1 MPMARLL
8 LFGGMGGVGKTTSA
22 AATAIWLAD
31 SGYKV
36 LLVSSDPAHSTSDSL
51 EVELGSEPTPV
62 TGVENLWGLELD
74 PAERMDELLPRLS
87 EALRSGL
94 GGNMSNIL
102 GSQASEGIA
111 EEMGSLESA
120 DLLLP
125 GLDEA
130 LAFDQLLSF
139 AQDPRFD
146 ALVFDTAPTGHTL
159 RFLGLPEILD
169 SWTGRI
175 IRLARLTGGVRS
187 ILMGRHQER
196 AMREELDKFQRRVKH
211 VRRVLT
217 NPWVSSFTLVTIPE
231 QMAVAETVRAAETL
245 TNYGIDINGV
255 IVNRITPDLDHPF
268 LQQRREIEQKHL
280 ASLKECFEPLP
291 IAEVPLEAS
300 DIHGLDSLRSLGN
313 SINGPHA
320 KPAEGMEMQTVG
332 SSIPFSI
339 RKGLHQTTQS
349 GRLTVQLHLPG
360 VNRDELSVRVS
371 DGELFVEANGKSRQV
386 ELIKALKSDR
396 NKFELEGDIL
406 EITLEI

>member
-1 MPMARLL
+1 MARLL
-8 LFGGMGGVGKTTSA
+8 LFGGKGGVGKTTSA

-31 SGYKV
+31 SGYRV

-51 EVELGSEPTPV
+51 EVQLRSEPTPV
-62 TGVENLWGLELD
+62 EGVDNLWGLELD

-87 EALRSGL
+87 EALRAGL
-94 GGNMSNIL
+94 GGNVSNIL

-111 EEMGSLESA
+111 DEMGSLESA

-146 ALVFDTAPTGHTL
+146 ALIFDTAPTGHTL

-196 AMREELDKFQRRVKH
+196 AMREELDKFQKRVAH

-231 QMAVAETVRAAETL
+231 QMAVSETIRAADTL
-245 TNYGIDINGV
+245 AEFGIDINGV
-255 IVNRITPDLDHPF
+255 IVNRVTPDLDHPF

-280 ASLKECFEPLP
+280 ASLKQSFEHLSV
-291 IAEVPLEAS
+291 AEVPLEAS
-300 DIHGLDSLRSLGN
+300 DIHGLESLRNLGN
-313 SINGPHA
+313 SMNGEHPE
-320 KPAEGMEMQTVG
+320 PTQGMEMVTVG

-339 RKGLHQTTQS
+339 RRGLHQDAQP
-349 GRLTVQLHLPG
+349 GRLIVQVHMPG
-360 VNRDELSVRVS
+360 VNREELSVQVTE
-371 DGELFVEANGKSRQV
+371 GELFIEANGKSRQV
-386 ELIKALKSDR
+386 ELIQPLNSDR
-396 NKFELEGDIL
+396 HKFELEGDIL

>member
-1 MPMARLL
+1 MARLL
-8 LFGGMGGVGKTTSA
+8 LFGGKGGVGKTTSA

-31 SGYKV
+31 SGYRV

-62 TGVENLWGLELD
+62 EGVENLWGLELD

-87 EALRSGL
+87 ESLRSGL
-94 GGNMSNIL
+94 GGNMGNIL

-111 EEMGSLESA
+111 DEMGNLKSA

-146 ALVFDTAPTGHTL
+146 ALIFDTAPTGHTL

-196 AMREELDKFQRRVKH
+196 AMREELDKFQKRVAH

-231 QMAVAETVRAAETL
+231 QMAVSETIRAADTL
-245 TNYGIDINGV
+245 TEYGIDINGV

-268 LQQRREIEQKHL
+268 LQQRRDIEQKHL
-280 ASLKECFEPLP
+280 ASLKQSFGHLP
-291 IAEVPLEAS
+291 VAEVPLEAS
-300 DIHGLDSLRSLGN
+300 DIHGLESLRNLGN
-313 SINGPHA
+313 SMNGKHPE
-320 KPAEGMEMQTVG
+320 PTQGMEMVTVG

-339 RKGLHQTTQS
+339 RRGLHQDAQP
-349 GRLTVQLHLPG
+349 GRLIVQVHLPG
-360 VNRDELSVRVS
+360 VNRDELSVRVTE
-371 DGELFVEANGKSRQV
+371 GELFIEANGKSRKV
-386 ELIKALKSDR
+386 ELIQPLNSDR
-396 NKFELEGDIL
+396 HKFELESDIL

>member
-1 MPMARLL
+1 MARLL
-8 LFGGMGGVGKTTSA
+8 LFGGKGGVGKTTSA

-31 SGYKV
+31 SGYRV

-62 TGVENLWGLELD
+62 QGVENLWGLELD

-111 EEMGSLESA
+111 DEMSSLGSA

-146 ALVFDTAPTGHTL
+146 ALIFDTAPTGHTL

-196 AMREELDKFQRRVKH
+196 AMREELDKFQKRVAH

-231 QMAVAETVRAAETL
+231 QMAVSETIRAADTL
-245 TNYGIDINGV
+245 TEYGIDINGV

-268 LQQRREIEQKHL
+268 LQQRRDIEQKHL
-280 ASLKECFEPLP
+280 ASLKQSFERLP
-291 IAEVPLEAS
+291 VAEVPLEAS
-300 DIHGLDSLRSLGN
+300 DIHGLESLRNLGN
-313 SINGPHA
+313 SMNGEYPE
-320 KPAEGMEMQTVG
+320 PTQGMEMVTVG

-339 RKGLHQTTQS
+339 RRGLHQDAQT
-349 GRLTVQLHLPG
+349 GRLIVQVHMPG
-360 VNRDELSVRVS
+360 VNRDELSVRVT
-371 DGELFVEANGKSRQV
+371 DGELFIEANGKSRQV
-386 ELIKALKSDR
+386 ELIQPLNSDR
-396 NKFELEGDIL
+396 HKFELKGDIL

>member
-1 MPMARLL
+1 MARLL
-8 LFGGMGGVGKTTSA
+8 LFGGKGGVGKTTSA

-31 SGYKV
+31 SGYRV

-51 EVELGSEPTPV
+51 EVQLGSEPTPV
-62 TGVENLWGLELD
+62 EGVENLWGLELD
-74 PAERMDELLPRLS
+74 PVERMDELLPRLS
-87 EALRSGL
+87 ESLRSGL
-94 GGNMSNIL
+94 GGNMGNIL

-111 EEMGSLESA
+111 DEMGNLKSA

-146 ALVFDTAPTGHTL
+146 ALIFDTAPTGHTL
-159 RFLGLPEILD
+159 RFLGLPDILD

-196 AMREELDKFQRRVKH
+196 AMREELDKFQKRVAH

-231 QMAVAETVRAAETL
+231 QMAVSETIRASDTL
-245 TNYGIDINGV
+245 TEYGIDINGV
-255 IVNRITPDLDHPF
+255 IVNRVTPDLDHPF
-268 LQQRREIEQKHL
+268 LQQRRKIEQKHL
-280 ASLKECFEPLP
+280 ASLKQSFEHLP
-291 IAEVPLEAS
+291 VAEVPLEAS
-300 DIHGLDSLRSLGN
+300 DIHGLESLRNLGN
-313 SINGPHA
+313 SMNGEHPE
-320 KPAEGMEMQTVG
+320 PTQGMEMVTVG

-339 RKGLHQTTQS
+339 RRGLHQDAQP
-349 GRLTVQLHLPG
+349 GRLIVQVHMPG
-360 VNRDELSVRVS
+360 VNRDELSVRVTE
-371 DGELFVEANGKSRQV
+371 GELFIEANGKSRQV
-386 ELIKALKSDR
+386 ELIQPLNSDR
-396 NKFELEGDIL
+396 HKFELEGDIL

>member
-1 MPMARLL
+1 MARLL
-8 LFGGMGGVGKTTSA
+8 LFGGKGGVGKTTSA

-31 SGYKV
+31 SGYRV

-62 TGVENLWGLELD
+62 EGVENLWGLELD

-87 EALRSGL
+87 ESLRSGL
-94 GGNMSNIL
+94 GGNMGNIL

-111 EEMGSLESA
+111 DEMGNLKSA

-146 ALVFDTAPTGHTL
+146 ALIFDTAPTGHTL

-187 ILMGRHQER
+187 IIMGRHQER
-196 AMREELDKFQRRVKH
+196 AMREELDKFQKRVAH

-231 QMAVAETVRAAETL
+231 QMAVSETIRAADTL
-245 TNYGIDINGV
+245 TEYGIDINGV

-268 LQQRREIEQKHL
+268 LQQRRDIEQKHL
-280 ASLKECFEPLP
+280 ASLKQSFGHLP
-291 IAEVPLEAS
+291 VAEVPLEAS
-300 DIHGLDSLRSLGN
+300 DIHGLESLRNLGD
-313 SINGPHA
+313 SMNGEHPE
-320 KPAEGMEMQTVG
+320 PTQGMEMVTVG

-339 RKGLHQTTQS
+339 RRGLHQDAQP
-349 GRLTVQLHLPG
+349 GRLVVQVHMPG
-360 VNRDELSVRVS
+360 VNRDELSVRVTE
-371 DGELFVEANGKSRQV
+371 GELFIEANGKSRQV
-386 ELIKALKSDR
+386 ELIQPLNSDR
-396 NKFELEGDIL
+396 HKFELEGDIL
-406 EITLEI
+406 EITLEV